1 MSEMQT
7 PEKKIRVLVADD
19 HSVVRQGLRMFL
31 LVQPDMEMVGEA
43 QNGREA
49 VRKVAELA
57 PDVVLMDLVMDG
69 NEADGIDATR
79 EIRAHHPQTQVLVLT
94 TFLEDSRVSEAIQ
107 AGAVGFILKEVEAED
122 LVRAVRGAARGEPQ
136 LHPEAAKLLMG
147 MATRPKPAPDSSA
160 SLTERERDV
169 IALIAEGWS
178 NKQIARELSIS
189 ETTVKGHVANI
200 LGKLEL
206 ADRTQAAVYAVR
218 HGLTREAREVRR

>member
-1 MSEMQT
+1 MSNTAQS

-31 LVQPDMEMVGEA
+31 LVQPDMELVGEA

-49 VRKVAELA
+49 VDFAASLT
-57 PDVVLMDLVMDG
+57 PDVVLMDLLMPEMDG
-69 NEADGIDATR
+69 IAATAAIKAACP
-79 EIRAHHPQTQVLVLT
+79 ETQVLVLT
-94 TFLEDSRVSEAIQ
+94 TFLDDQRVAEAIQ
-107 AGAVGFILKEVEAED
+107 AGAVGYQLKEVEADD
-122 LVRAVRGAARGEPQ
+122 LVKAVRGAARGEPQ
-136 LHPEAAKLLMG
+136 LHPDAARMLMG
-147 MATRPKPAPDSSA
+147 LATRPKPAADHSVT
-160 SLTERERDV
+160 LTDRERDV
-169 IALIAEGWS
+169 IALLAEGRS

-218 HGLTREAREVRR
+218 NGLAREARSS

>member
-1 MSEMQT
+1 MSNTDQSL
-7 PEKKIRVLVADD
+7 EKKIRILVADD

-31 LVQPDMEMVGEA
+31 LVQPDMELVGEA

-49 VRKVAELA
+49 VALVDQLA
-57 PDVVLMDLVMDG
+57 PDVVLMDLLMPQMNG
-69 NEADGIDATR
+69 IEATTAIKV
-79 EIRAHHPQTQVLVLT
+79 AHPETQVLVLT
-94 TFLEDSRVSEAIQ
+94 TFLEDTRVAEAIQ
-107 AGAVGFILKEVEAED
+107 AGAVGFLLKEVEVED

-136 LHPEAAKLLMG
+136 LHPDAARMLMG
-147 MATRPKPAPDSSA
+147 LATRPKAAPEPPAL
-160 SLTERERDV
+160 LTERERDV
-169 IALIAEGWS
+169 IALLAEGQS

-218 HGLTREAREVRR
+218 NRLAREARS

>member
-1 MSEMQT
+1 MSNTDQSL
-7 PEKKIRVLVADD
+7 EKKIRVIVADD

-49 VRKVAELA
+49 VALVDQLA
-57 PDVVLMDLVMDG
+57 PDVVLMDLLMPQMNG
-69 NEADGIDATR
+69 IEATTAIKA
-79 EIRAHHPQTQVLVLT
+79 AHPETQVLVLT
-94 TFLEDSRVSEAIQ
+94 TFLEDARVAEAIQ
-107 AGAVGFILKEVEAED
+107 AGAVGFLLKEVEAEE

-136 LHPEAAKLLMG
+136 LHPDAARMLMG
-147 MATRPKPAPDSSA
+147 LATRPKAAPEPPTP
-160 SLTERERDV
+160 LTERERDV
-169 IALIAEGWS
+169 IALLAEGQS
-178 NKQIARELSIS
+178 NKQIARALSIS

-218 HGLTREAREVRR
+218 NGLAREVRS

>member
-1 MSEMQT
+1 MSNTDQS
-7 PEKKIRVLVADD
+7 PEKKIRVLVVDD

-49 VRKVAELA
+49 VALVDQLA
-57 PDVVLMDLVMDG
+57 PDVVLMDLLMPQMNG
-69 NEADGIDATR
+69 IEATTAIKA
-79 EIRAHHPQTQVLVLT
+79 AHPETQVLVLT
-94 TFLEDSRVSEAIQ
+94 TFLEDTRVAEAIQ
-107 AGAVGFILKEVEAED
+107 AGAVGFLLKEVEVED

-136 LHPEAAKLLMG
+136 LHPDAARMLMG
-147 MATRPKPAPDSSA
+147 LATRPKATPEPPAL
-160 SLTERERDV
+160 LTERERDV
-169 IALIAEGWS
+169 IALLAEGQS
-178 NKQIARELSIS
+178 NKQIARTLSIS

-218 HGLTREAREVRR
+218 NGLAREARS

>member
-1 MSEMQT
+1 MSDSVQLPE
-7 PEKKIRVLVADD
+7 EKKIRILVADD

-49 VRKVAELA
+49 VALVDQLA
-57 PDVVLMDLVMDG
+57 PDVVLMDLLMPEMNG
-69 NEADGIDATR
+69 IEATAAIKA
-79 EIRAHHPQTQVLVLT
+79 AHPETQVLVLT
-94 TFLEDSRVSEAIQ
+94 TFLEDQRVAEAIQ
-107 AGAVGFILKEVEAED
+107 AGAVGFLLKEVEAED

-136 LHPEAAKLLMG
+136 LHPDAARMLMG
-147 MATRPKPAPDSSA
+147 LAARPKAAPETPAL
-160 SLTERERDV
+160 LTERERDV
-169 IALIAEGWS
+169 IALLAEGLS
-178 NKQIARELSIS
+178 NKQIARDLSIS

-218 HGLTREAREVRR
+218 HGLAREARP